1 VVYLERNYLFDLY
14 SDFPKGFNLKTRK
27 DPDKSSKQLYDDV
40 KEIFFTRKQLDCLKL
55 HIIENK
61 CQNFGKGDFY
71 TLFIDGGKYKLS
83 TDYIGASVHWAQK
96 AGLSDAEIVEYL
108 KVSRTIGGH
117 IVFPRGKK
125 ITVNQVRGGE
135 KSYYDRFDLTLLA
148 IKKWY
153 SNEFDLKINDVIEI
167 YKDWF
172 SLFGTFDKFIAFF
185 KLEDFIHKGSIIDL
199 IHSDLGEGVIRTLNE
214 EKIEIP
220 CQKEGYKRYFN
231 NSNLIIKRRT
241 EKLSK
246 SN

>member
-1 VVYLERNYLFDLY
+1 MERNYLFDLY
-14 SDFPKGFNLKTRK
+14 PGFPKGFNLKTRK
-27 DPDKSSKQLYDDV
+27 DSDKSSKQLYEDI
-40 KEIFFTRKQLDCLKL
+40 KKIFFTKERLESLKL

-61 CQNFGKGDFY
+61 CQNFGCGDFY

-83 TDYIGASVHWAQK
+83 TDYIGASVHWAQE

-117 IVFPRGKK
+117 IVFPRGRK
-125 ITVNQVRGGE
+125 ITVNQARGGA

-153 SNEFDLKINDVIEI
+153 SSEFDSKINDVIEI

-172 SLFGTFDKFIAFF
+172 SLFGTFDKFIEFF
-185 KLEDFIHKGSIIDL
+185 ELEDFIHEGAIIDL
-199 IHSDLGEGVIRTLNE
+199 IHSDLEKGVICKLYG
-214 EKIEIP
+214 EKIKIP

-231 NSNLIIKRRT
+231 NSNKIIKSRT
-241 EKLSK
+241 EKLSRI
-246 SN
+246 